1 MPFLRLSKPK
11 PIPTCNNISFRT
23 TKDLVLEKSHL
34 AKEMKQNVGIRHK
47 SKHNDFGYYCE
58 RPLKLQK
65 MLKFIKIVELSKPFE
80 EKIKFKWKYV
90 YLKRYMV
97 IWQQ

>member
-11 PIPTCNNISFRT
+11 PIPTCNNVFRT
-23 TKDLVLEKSHL
+23 TKDLILQKSHL
-34 AKEMKQNVGIRHK
+34 AKEIKQNVGIRHK
-47 SKHNDFGYYCE
+47 WQCSKHNDFGYYCE

-90 YLKRYMV
+90 YLKRQMV
-97 IWQQ
+97 I